1 MLNPRMNELIDGL
14 PDSDF
19 EILLPKL
26 QLVSLLA
33 GQLLYESGDRIDQA
47 YFPVTALVAFAKELS
62 DGLSIDMALIGSEG
76 MVGLRGLTGVSL
88 HRVHVA
94 SSGFAYQ
101 ISMHDLQRAMQSVPA
116 LFRMYV
122 HAVNRILKDVSIE
135 TACCY
140 FHSIGQRLAKW
151 LLIRHDHSG
160 VSVMR
165 VIHQNIADS
174 LGVRREAITNALL
187 KLPGIQSSRAQIEI
201 KDRALLE
208 DVCCEC
214 YFAQR
219 EAHPHQMALPFHKAA

>member
-1 MLNPRMNELIDGL
+1 MLNPRKNELLDHL
-14 PDSDF
+14 PESDF
-19 EILLPKL
+19 QILLPKL
-26 QLVSLLA
+26 QLVSLVV
-33 GQLLYESGDRIDQA
+33 GQSLYDSGDRIDQV
-47 YFPVTALVAFAKELS
+47 YFPVTALVAFARELR
-62 DGLSIDMALIGSEG
+62 DGLSIDMALIGAEG
-76 MVGLRGLTGVSL
+76 MVGLRGLTGTSL

-94 SSGFAYQ
+94 SSGLAYQ
-101 ISMHDLQRAMQSVPA
+101 ISLHDLQQAMSSVPA

-135 TACCY
+135 TACCH

-160 VSVMR
+160 SAVMQ

-174 LGVRREAITNALL
+174 LGVRREAITHALL

-219 EAHPHQMALPFHKAA
+219 EAHPHQMALPFHKAV